1 MFRRPSLRQVMP
13 LSSRKVRDDG
23 MLRCRFDAQDVASVT
38 MSVFW
43 LQLIANRYVDVH
55 TGPRSVGL
63 STLPVWRTESAPSG
77 ERGVTG
83 SLVPVSA
90 GYEHNVPSDL
100 YGMLL
105 NSAAS
110 VHSNTSCRV
119 ASSLTKLRNHPFICG
134 GLPPVRASV
143 LGKGTRPGVFVAD
156 SAQMKSV
163 ARCEDHPTP
172 PVHPSPLVVLR
183 DHLRFIGVIDRPPRT
198 RAAGSRRQ
206 RTREWAY
213 ASYGGGH
220 SAGPQRGSRHWP
232 RRKYETAPGTTI
244 RCEAQVP
251 PAFCDTTGTHADHH
265 DAEIRGFR
273 HDLPGRK

>member
-1 MFRRPSLRQVMP
+1 
-13 LSSRKVRDDG
+13 

-83 SLVPVSA
+83 SLLPVSA
-90 GYEHNVPSDL
+90 GYEHNVPSVRTAVVPFNRLRPLTSYQDL

-143 LGKGTRPGVFVAD
+143 LGMR
-156 SAQMKSV
+156 
-163 ARCEDHPTP
+163 
-172 PVHPSPLVVLR
+172 
-183 DHLRFIGVIDRPPRT
+183 
-198 RAAGSRRQ
+198 
-206 RTREWAY
+206 
-213 ASYGGGH
+213 
-220 SAGPQRGSRHWP
+220 
-232 RRKYETAPGTTI
+232 
-244 RCEAQVP
+244 
-251 PAFCDTTGTHADHH
+251 
-265 DAEIRGFR
+265 
-273 HDLPGRK
+273 